1 VPGRQKVLAGMPFV
15 VETRAALIT
24 RGFHGKRLAYLFRI
38 LGALCALAAIWT
50 IFLWFTGGF
59 SVELGGLRIAS
70 RRPRNAA
77 VISLVLAMLVWLLTF
92 LPDGRDTFRSEW
104 SLWRRWYASTHAWR
118 ALAWRG
124 VRVVASPVTIALVVI
139 GIDIYQWGGALPLW
153 VDEEMIA
160 LNFRDR
166 SMGDLG
172 GTLWL
177 GQSAPF
183 GWLVLERTA
192 LTVLG
197 SGELSLRAVP
207 LLFGIVTIGV
217 AAWVG
222 RRWMGHISAVMFVL
236 LCWISPYVSHYR
248 FEVKHYTAD
257 VFFGLLLPTLAVWA
271 IEADHS
277 ADRARRV
284 WLWWIAALTGI
295 WVSNGALFVT
305 PVCAI
310 LLLVAAWRRDGA
322 RAAAWFSLGGLMWV
336 ASFGLNYVIS
346 LRHTRNSTYLYS
358 MWNMDMLPPS
368 LGLSGTIQW
377 FLERLEPLAL
387 NPGGTTLWVLFW
399 TSAICGWVF
408 SVKRPLG
415 LVLAGVSLSAFTLAA
430 VVPLHERFSIWIVP
444 ALYAGVVLL
453 VDRAVSLGSDAV
465 ARRRWTLLALAALVL
480 FVQWQLCADILRRG
494 RGDLNQRLAS
504 TDKGRLDD
512 RAGVRWLMSQW
523 KPGDVVMTTHLAL
536 AAVWWYGMIPISDE
550 AGAGSAL
557 RDGSPVYEMG
567 PTTDCPSRQLEDAL
581 KNRRR
586 VLLYLGFDTIPGFER
601 MLAANLEQFGGLTA
615 HREFS
620 QLGRA
625 AVIDLS
631 TPAPGSIV
639 GLNRTAVP
647 DPGNPGGCVG
657 VRRAERW

>member
-1 VPGRQKVLAGMPFV
+1 M
-15 VETRAALIT
+15 ETRAALIT
-24 RGFHGKRLAYLFRI
+24 RRLHGKRLAYLYRI
-38 LGALCALAAIWT
+38 LGALCVLAAIWT
-50 IFLWFTGGF
+50 IFLWLTGGF
-59 SVELGGLRIAS
+59 SVEFGELRIAS

-92 LPDGRDTFRSEW
+92 LPGGSDAFRSEW
-104 SLWRRWYASTHAWR
+104 SLWRRWYASQ
-118 ALAWRG
+118 ALAWRV
-124 VRVVASPVTIALVVI
+124 VRVAASPAAIAIVFI
-139 GIDIYQWGGALPLW
+139 CIDIYQWYGALPLW

-172 GTLWL
+172 GPLWL

-183 GWLVLERTA
+183 GWMVLERTA

-207 LLFGIVTIGV
+207 LLFGIATIGV
-217 AAWVG
+217 AVWVG
-222 RRWMGHISAVMFVL
+222 RRWMGQIAGVVFVL
-236 LCWISPYVSHYR
+236 LCWISPYLSHYR

-257 VFFGLLLPTLAVWA
+257 VLFGLLLPALVAWA

-284 WLWWIAALTGI
+284 WLWWIAALAGM

-310 LLLVAAWRRDGA
+310 VLLVAAWRRDGA

-346 LRHTRNSTYLYS
+346 LRHTRNSAYLHS
-358 MWNMDMLPPS
+358 MWSTEMLPPS

-387 NPGGTTLWVLFW
+387 NPGGTRLWAIFW

-408 SVKRPLG
+408 SVRRPLG
-415 LVLAGVSLSAFTLAA
+415 LVLAGVSLSAFAFAA
-430 VVPLHERFSIWIVP
+430 VVPLHQRFSIWIVP
-444 ALYAGVVLL
+444 ALYAGVALL
-453 VDRAVSLGSDAV
+453 LDRAVSLWGDAV
-465 ARRRWTLLALAALVL
+465 ARRRWAPLALAALVL
-480 FVQWQLCADILRRG
+480 FVQSRLCIDILTHG
-494 RGDLNQRLAS
+494 RVDLDARLGS
-504 TDKGRLDD
+504 TDKHQLDD
-512 RAGVRWLMSQW
+512 RAAVRWLMSQS

-557 RDGSPVYEMG
+557 RDGSPVYEVDA
-567 PTTDCPSRQLEDAL
+567 TTDCPSRQLEDAL

-586 VLLYLGFDTIPGFER
+586 VLLYLGFDVIPG
-601 MLAANLEQFGGLTA
+601 LEQALATNLAQLGGLTA
-615 HREFS
+615 HRAFS

-625 AVIDLS
+625 AVIDLG
-631 TPAPGSIV
+631 TPASGSIV
-639 GLNRTAVP
+639 GLNRTAAP
-647 DPGNPGGCVG
+647 EPGDPGGCVR